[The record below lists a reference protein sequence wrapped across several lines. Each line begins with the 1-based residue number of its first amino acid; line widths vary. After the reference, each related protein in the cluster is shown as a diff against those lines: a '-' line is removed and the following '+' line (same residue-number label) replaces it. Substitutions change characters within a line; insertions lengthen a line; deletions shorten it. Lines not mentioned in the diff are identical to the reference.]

1 MLFPLSMTWL
11 REPRIV
17 QLADGEELISFE
29 LDERLKTLVHD
40 PREEL
45 LEHRRGAGA
54 AEEVY
59 LTMILRDGREDA
71 REDMRTQQP
80 MVDLL
85 ERPARDR
92 HFGHR
97 EPAKT
102 TIDKDLRPAA

>member
-1 MLFPLSMTWL
+1 MTWL

-17 QLADGEELISFE
+17 QLADGDELISFE
-29 LDERLKTLVHD
+29 VAERPQPLVHD

-45 LEHRRGAGA
+45 LAHRRATEA
-54 AEEVY
+54 AEETY

-71 REDMRTQQP
+71 REDMRTPQP
-80 MVDLL
+80 TVEPL

-92 HFGHR
+92 PFGPR

-102 TIDKDLRPAA
+102 TIAHDLRPAA

>member
-1 MLFPLSMTWL
+1 MTWL
-11 REPRIV
+11 RDPRIV

-29 LDERLKTLVHD
+29 LDERPQPLVHD

-45 LEHRRGAGA
+45 LEHRRATEA
-54 AEEVY
+54 AEETY

-71 REDMRTQQP
+71 REDMRTPQP
-80 MVDLL
+80 TVDPL

-92 HFGHR
+92 HFGHH

-102 TIDKDLRPAA
+102 TIDKGLRPAA